1 MMADWPIVK
10 FWLCVLCHLTL
21 VGLVNHCQ
29 HRGGINKPKANG
41 LHENKCKKHLE
52 LAGTIN
58 GIEQSK
64 KRMPNF
70 TIDDY
75 AAAHLGII
83 SISLINCR
91 IKGIVLPLIL
101 FFLLLIIYSTNRLFF
116 TLIQV
121 FRQLDGLFH
130 YFILKADVIFQLL
143 LV

>member
-1 MMADWPIVK
+1 M
-10 FWLCVLCHLTL
+10 T
-21 VGLVNHCQ
+21 
-29 HRGGINKPKANG
+29 INA
-41 LHENKCKKHLE
+41 KKHLE

-91 IKGIVLPLIL
+91 IKGKTMP
-101 FFLLLIIYSTNRLFF
+101 FFFY
-116 TLIQV
+116 
-121 FRQLDGLFH
+121 
-130 YFILKADVIFQLL
+130 
-143 LV
+143 